1 MEEPHIHTAALISSD
16 PKIIEQV
23 QRAFHIHE
31 VLDVIATKDKA
42 DMLSIELPELI
53 IIDFTDWDL
62 AFTVLDRIIED
73 PWLHY
78 QNIITVSSSYEVA
91 HRIEGHRAVS
101 MIAAVSRYDIEK
113 DLPILLNLLRKNQN
127 LLYHRGYE
135 TTISDHISGK
145 YTVSNSLLEIEAL
158 INLTCSYLFNTNKIN
173 VSRRNRLKVALTELL
188 VNALEHG
195 NCGIGFEEK
204 ATWLESGKKITDLI
218 KMKLTDETVAAR
230 EIHFTYEIN
239 RDYSDFVIED
249 GGEGFDWNHYLHPD
263 EEAVYTTVSGRG
275 IVMARSST
283 ARLEFNKKGNRV
295 RCSIDHQEPI
305 SNTYPAVLA
314 HLVPEDIIEGTT
326 ILRQGDSSTYLYFI
340 CRGRYLVTVDD
351 KPVSILTPD
360 DIFMG
365 EMSFLLNGHRSATVT
380 ALSNGQVIRI
390 SKKEFISVIRKYPH
404 YTLYLAR
411 LLARRVNQS
420 NG

>member
-1 MEEPHIHTAALISSD
+1 MEQPYIHSTALISSD

-23 QRAFHIHE
+23 QRAFGMNE
-31 VLDVIATKDKA
+31 LVDVISTKDEA

-78 QNIITVSSSYEVA
+78 QNIITVCSSYEVA
-91 HRIEGHRAVS
+91 HRIEGHRS
-101 MIAAVSRYDIEK
+101 ISLIAAVSRYDL
-113 DLPILLNLLRKNQN
+113 DTNLPLLLNLLRNNRK
-127 LLYHRGYE
+127 LLFHRGYE
-135 TTISDHISGK
+135 TLQVDHISGC
-145 YTVSNSLLEIEAL
+145 YTIGNSLLEIEAI

-195 NCGIGFEEK
+195 NCGIGYEEK
-204 ATWLESGKKITDLI
+204 SAWIESGKKIIDLI
-218 KMKLTDETVAAR
+218 QEKLSNSESASRMITYSY
-230 EIHFTYEIN
+230 EIH
-239 RDYSDFVIED
+239 RDYSDFFIED
-249 GGEGFDWNHYLHPD
+249 QGDGFNWREYVQPD
-263 EEAVYTTVSGRG
+263 NETVYTTVSGRG
-275 IVMARSST
+275 IAMARSSS
-283 ARLEFNKKGNRV
+283 ARLEYNGKGNRV
-295 RCSIDHQEPI
+295 RCSIDHQELS
-305 SNTYPAVLA
+305 SNSFPAVLA
-314 HLVPEDIIEGTT
+314 HLIPEEVDEGSVV
-326 ILRQGDSSTYLYFI
+326 LRQGDRSTYLYFI
-340 CRGRYLVTVDD
+340 CKGRYMVSVDD

-365 EMSFLLNGHRSATVT
+365 EMSFLLNGRRSATIT
-380 ALSNGQVIRI
+380 ALSSGQVIRI
-390 SKKEFISVIRKYPH
+390 SKKEFISVIRKYPY

-411 LLARRVNQS
+411 LLARRVIQS